1 MPDVLIRDVPK
12 EFLDEIKAQAAMNGR
27 SLQQELWL
35 TVRQMAMRKRPDAY
49 ERAEAFKAKQRAEGR
64 TFSDSTVLLREARD
78 SR

>member
-1 MPDVLIRDVPK
+1 MPNVLIRNVPQ
-12 EFLDEIKAQAAMNGR
+12 EFLDQIKAQAAMNGR

-35 TVRQMAMRKRPDAY
+35 AVRQMALRRHPDAY

-64 TFSDSTVLLREARD
+64 TFSDSTELIREDRD